1 MITDITGTELIP
13 GNCGLNC
20 PGNGFHEEH
29 PCCCDECDYMM
40 CCLED
45 HNSEACFVCSDLDCP
60 NSIRKAS
67 LNADKSQDTDCIRS
81 CII

>member
-40 CCLED
+40 CCLIILTR
-45 HNSEACFVCSDLDCP
+45 V
-60 NSIRKAS
+60 
-67 LNADKSQDTDCIRS
+67 S
-81 CII
+81 CAAI

>member
-20 PGNGFHEEH
+20 PGNGFHEEY

-60 NSIRKAS
+60 NSIHRDS
-67 LNADKSQDTDCIRS
+67 SNADKSQTPIS
-81 CII
+81 HVLV